1 MSMTYFALFY
11 VAAIILFSVFV
22 RLRLR
27 KKRFLEEE
35 NKMEKNKPSS
45 KVYDELAKNR
55 QGCQRSQTEKREGSG
70 VT

>member
-35 NKMEKNKPSS
+35 NKMGKNKPSS
-45 KVYDELAKNR
+45 EVYDELAKKIAKNAR
-55 QGCQRSQTEKREGSG
+55 DHRLRKEKDQE
-70 VT
+70 

>member
-1 MSMTYFALFY
+1 MSMTYFAIFY

-35 NKMEKNKPSS
+35 NKMGKNKPSS
-45 KVYDELAKNR
+45 DCLLYTSDAADE
-55 QGCQRSQTEKREGSG
+55 
-70 VT
+70 